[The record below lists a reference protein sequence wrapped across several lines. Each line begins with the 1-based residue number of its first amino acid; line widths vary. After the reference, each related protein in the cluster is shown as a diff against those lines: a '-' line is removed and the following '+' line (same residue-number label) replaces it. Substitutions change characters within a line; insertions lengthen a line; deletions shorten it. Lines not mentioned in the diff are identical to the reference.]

1 MQLRSPQARQ
11 RHVEVTIAYKKGRGG
26 DVMVQQDF
34 FARIATK
41 NLGSLGM
48 DRMVINQQLAGSTSV
63 VKLLKGIDLA
73 TERWMDM
80 VRKDLR
86 RKPPGPKCLL
96 EYYGLLADRVAC
108 TEPGQ
113 KLVNL
118 CNPWPPSTRGRS
130 GRAAHFV

>member
-11 RHVEVTIAYKKGRGG
+11 RHVEVTIAHKKGRWC
-26 DVMVQQDF
+26 DVMVQEDF

-41 NLGSLGM
+41 NLRGLGM
-48 DRMVINQQLAGSTSV
+48 DRMVINQQLARPTSV

-86 RKPPGPKCLL
+86 RKPPGPECLL
-96 EYYGLLADRVAC
+96 EYRGLLAD
-108 TEPGQ
+108 
-113 KLVNL
+113 
-118 CNPWPPSTRGRS
+118 
-130 GRAAHFV
+130 